1 MIISLSTQTD
11 EVDTLLLGTALER
24 QRMNAV
30 AMFFGFVVLAGMGA
44 NVDAFWQAAVVVA
57 AAAAAAVGRVV
68 IAKRWETVTD
78 KSAAYKKYVRRVHL
92 LALLLACANIAAL
105 VLIFPKLTQPM
116 QFTMLLVMLGAT
128 AVAMLA
134 LSLVEWALW
143 LYFLPS
149 ISATVVVFVRDANTG
164 PFWLAIIFPVF
175 AFIMLRAGRDN
186 YDRARDAIFQRLE
199 VERTSRALDVARR
212 QAEIANIAKSQF
224 LTTMSHEIRTP
235 MNGLLGLLELL
246 DDGTLTVEQRHWVA
260 LARTS
265 GSSLVDVINDVLD
278 FSKLDAGKTQLNLAP
293 FVVRDTVLVAVD
305 LFQPDA
311 LKKKISLNFH
321 QANNVPKRLIGDA
334 IRLRQILLNLVGNAV
349 KFSEKGA
356 INVELSRATALTPNS
371 IGDAAVFRLRITV
384 EDNGIGMETAR
395 LTELFQPF
403 HQLDQTSIRAYGGT
417 GLGLAI
423 VKRLVDEMAG
433 TIRVSSAL
441 GQGATFVVEIP
452 LGLDAEFADVAQDV
466 FDIGVDVA
474 ASVPALQHSVKAP
487 SAVDVPVAA
496 CGPLDAA
503 RVTQNLPM
511 TVMVAE
517 DSALNRLVLGKMCA
531 KLNLPVVEAE
541 DGVQAVAA
549 WRKGDV
555 RLILMDC
562 QMPEMDGVE
571 ATKIIRAE
579 ESAQP
584 HLPRTTII
592 AVTANA
598 LLGDRECCLAAGMDD
613 YLSKPINFAALE
625 KILTKAGVIAEVAVS
640 KI

>member
-1 MIISLSTQTD
+1 
-11 EVDTLLLGTALER
+11 
-24 QRMNAV
+24 MNAV

-57 AAAAAAVGRVV
+57 AAAAAALGRVF
-68 IAKRWETVTD
+68 IAKRWQTVTD
-78 KSAAYKKYVRRVHL
+78 KSAAYKKYVRRVQL
-92 LALLLACANIAAL
+92 LALLLAGANIAAL

-116 QFTMLLVMLGAT
+116 QFTMLLVMLGAA

-149 ISATVVVFVRDANTG
+149 ISATVVAFVRDANTG

-175 AFIMLRAGRDN
+175 AFVMLRAGRDN
-186 YDRARDAIFQRLE
+186 YNRARDAIFQRLE

-212 QAEIANIAKSQF
+212 QAETANIAKSQF

-235 MNGLLGLLELL
+235 INGLLGLLELL
-246 DDGTLTVEQRHWVA
+246 DDGTLTVEQRHLVS

-265 GSSLVDVINDVLD
+265 GFGLVDVINDVLD
-278 FSKLDAGKTQLNLAP
+278 FSKLDAGKTQLNLAS

-305 LFQPDA
+305 LFQPNA

-334 IRLRQILLNLVGNAV
+334 LRLRQILLNLVGNAV

-356 INVELSRATALTPNS
+356 INVELSRATALTQTS
-371 IGDAAVFRLRITV
+371 IGDAAVFGLRITV

-395 LTELFQPF
+395 LAELFQPF
-403 HQLDQTSIRAYGGT
+403 HQLDQTSIRPYGGT

-452 LGLDAEFADVAQDV
+452 FGLGAEFADVVQDV
-466 FDIGVDVA
+466 FDVGEEA
-474 ASVPALQHSVKAP
+474 APTEPALNRLSEALP
-487 SAVDVPVAA
+487 TFDIPAAAGGELGVPMA
-496 CGPLDAA
+496 
-503 RVTQNLPM
+503 TQTHPM

-517 DSALNRLVLGKMCA
+517 DSALNRLVLGKMCT
-531 KLNLPVVEAE
+531 KLNLLVVEAE

-549 WRKGDV
+549 WRKGGV
-555 RLILMDC
+555 QLILMDC

-598 LLGDRECCLAAGMDD
+598 LLGDRERCLVAGMDD

-625 KILTKAGVIAEVAVS
+625 KLLAKAGVIAEIAV
-640 KI
+640 